1 MQFDCIQIIDW
12 ETDCSFTT
20 QHNMSPKRFPASKQ
34 LPNTERQHVTKWPQ
48 RLCHPQAIRTSCK
61 FPLKLLYEIEMY

>member
-20 QHNMSPKRFPASKQ
+20 QHNMSPKSFPAPKQ
-34 LPNTERQHVTKWPQ
+34 
-48 RLCHPQAIRTSCK
+48 
-61 FPLKLLYEIEMY
+61 F